1 MAWLKYIEDE
11 KRLFH
16 VKQAPR
22 KMPKTDDQLE
32 RIRCSH
38 GKRRGTDTI
47 RRGVDETPERFS
59 PFETFSPD
67 DGF

>member
-1 MAWLKYIEDE
+1 MAWLKNIEDE
-11 KRLFH
+11 KRMFH

-32 RIRCSH
+32 RIRRGH

-47 RRGVDETPERFS
+47 RRGVDESPEQFNTAS
-59 PFETFSPD
+59 PSDWF
-67 DGF
+67 

>member
-1 MAWLKYIEDE
+1 MAWLKNIEDE
-11 KRLFH
+11 KRMLH
-16 VKQAPR
+16 VKRAPR

-32 RIRCSH
+32 RIRRSH

-47 RRGVDETPERFS
+47 RRGIDETPDRFS

-67 DGF
+67 DRF

>member
-1 MAWLKYIEDE
+1 MAWLKNIDDE
-11 KRLFH
+11 KRMFH
-16 VKQAPR
+16 VKQSPR

-32 RIRCSH
+32 RNRRSH
-38 GKRRGTDTI
+38 GKRRGI
-47 RRGVDETPERFS
+47 DETPERFS

>member
-1 MAWLKYIEDE
+1 MAWLKNIEDE
-11 KRLFH
+11 KRMFH

-32 RIRCSH
+32 RIRRSH
-38 GKRRGTDTI
+38 GKRRRTDTI
-47 RRGVDETPERFS
+47 RHGVDETSERFS

>member
-1 MAWLKYIEDE
+1 MAWLKYIENE

-16 VKQAPR
+16 VKQEPR

-32 RIRCSH
+32 RIRRSR
-38 GKRRGTDTI
+38 KRRGADTI
-47 RRGVDETPERFS
+47 RRGVDETPERFN

-67 DGF
+67 DRF

>member
-1 MAWLKYIEDE
+1 MAWLKNIEDE

-22 KMPKTDDQLE
+22 KMPKTDDKLE
-32 RIRCSH
+32 RIRRSH

-47 RRGVDETPERFS
+47 RYGVDETSERFS
-59 PFETFSPD
+59 PFEALSSD

>member
-32 RIRCSH
+32 RIRRSRM
-38 GKRRGTDTI
+38 RRGTDTI
-47 RRGVDETPERFS
+47 RRGVDETPDRFR

>member
-16 VKQAPR
+16 AKQAPR

-32 RIRCSH
+32 RIRRSH
-38 GKRRGTDTI
+38 SKRRGI
-47 RRGVDETPERFS
+47 NKTPDRFS

-67 DGF
+67 DRF